1 MADISTIAAA
11 PGPSAYESAVREAN
25 EAAARRVRAQ
35 TAERTDKI
43 ARMGAVGL
51 ADTPERLAKRADRLR
66 RYRRGEQLRSA
77 PVAVPVPDSETM
89 AVGGVGL
96 EKVINSADFVDIRY
110 LEGGVA
116 ASRAVGR
123 IDIGNEMGRVV
134 GYGTGSMVSK
144 QLILTNHHVLPTG
157 DVARWSSVEFNYQD
171 GIDGQP
177 LQPKRF
183 RLDPDRFF
191 LADKELDFALVA
203 VAGDPSDLAAFGL
216 NRLLDAEGK
225 AVVGEFVTIVQHPKG
240 EKKQISLRENRV
252 VDVLDSFLHY
262 ETDTEA
268 GSSGSPVFND
278 QWEVVALHHACV
290 PAPEH
295 AELGR
300 IINEGIRVSA
310 LLKGA
315 RAAAR
320 QLSAPMAAV
329 FDGLFQDERGEVAVQ
344 ATPAPVVVTPE
355 VVTRQPG
362 PQSMP
367 SETALRR
374 ESAPAPQDGG
384 IRLTVPVEITFRLGT
399 PPPAAAEFEG
409 PPAVVL
415 ALPVPTA
422 VEPGEEAIQIDPDY
436 GDREGYDAGFLGG
449 GSPDVPLPALPED
462 LLAIA
467 SVNAK
472 PGAGPTHVLPYH
484 HFSVVMNKERALAFF
499 TAVNID
505 GNLSQRL
512 RREPDRW
519 TLDPRIP
526 ATEQTGEAV
535 YARND
540 LDRGHLVR
548 RLDPAWGTSQ
558 ASAKAANDD
567 TFHFTNCSPQHKD
580 FNQNHTTWAGLED
593 YVLENADNRDLK
605 VNVFSGP
612 VFAPDDDVYRGV
624 QLPRQFWKVV
634 VMARTDGTLSATA
647 YLLSQATLIEGL
659 ESVEE
664 FSYGAYRTFQV
675 PVTKVE
681 ELTGLSFGPL
691 VASDPLARLESTDL
705 AREVVAPGDVVL

>member
-1 MADISTIAAA
+1 M
-11 PGPSAYESAVREAN
+11 
-25 EAAARRVRAQ
+25 
-35 TAERTDKI
+35 
-43 ARMGAVGL
+43 
-51 ADTPERLAKRADRLR
+51 
-66 RYRRGEQLRSA
+66 
-77 PVAVPVPDSETM
+77 
-89 AVGGVGL
+89 
-96 EKVINSADFVDIRY
+96 
-110 LEGGVA
+110 
-116 ASRAVGR
+116 
-123 IDIGNEMGRVV
+123 
-134 GYGTGSMVSK
+134 
-144 QLILTNHHVLPTG
+144 
-157 DVARWSSVEFNYQD
+157 
-171 GIDGQP
+171 
-177 LQPKRF
+177 F
-183 RLDPDRFF
+183 RLDPDRFY

-203 VAGDPSDLAAFGL
+203 VAADPADLAHFGL

-262 ETDTEA
+262 ETDTES

-300 IINEGIRVSA
+300 IVNEGIRVSA

-315 RAAAR
+315 RAAAQ
-320 QLSAPMAAV
+320 QLPAPMATL
-329 FDGLFQDERGEVAVQ
+329 FDGLFQDERGAVDIQ
-344 ATPAPVVVTPE
+344 AAPSPVIVTPE
-355 VVTRQPG
+355 VVTPA
-362 PQSMP
+362 PLLQSMP
-367 SETALRR
+367 VAAPRP
-374 ESAPAPQDGG
+374 ESTPVLQDGR

-399 PPPAAAEFEG
+399 PPSAVADFDG
-409 PPAVVL
+409 DRSAVVL
-415 ALPVPTA
+415 ALPAPVAVA
-422 VEPGEEAIQIDPDY
+422 VEREDEAIQIDPDY
-436 GDREGYDAGFLGG
+436 SNRQGYDAGFLGG
-449 GSPDVPLPALPED
+449 GSPDVPLPTLPDD
-462 LLAIA
+462 LLAVA
-467 SVNAK
+467 STNIR
-472 PGAGPTHVLPYH
+472 PGAGPAHVLPYH

-512 RREPDRW
+512 KRETDRW

-526 ATEQTGEAV
+526 VADQTGEAV

-558 ASAKAANDD
+558 SAAKSANDD

-580 FNQNHTTWAGLED
+580 FNQNKTTWAGLED

-634 VMARTDGTLSATA
+634 VMARKDGTLSATA

-659 ESVEE
+659 EAVEE

-675 PVTKVE
+675 PVAKVE
-681 ELTGLSFGPL
+681 ELTGLSFGTL
-691 VASDPLARLESTDL
+691 AASDPLARLESTEL
-705 AREVVAPGDVVL
+705 VREVGAPGDLVL